1 MVDAVRRRAGPL
13 FLLLLLLLA
22 DALRGAAAAS
32 VDRISVET
40 DGQGELITVTASADM
55 QVDPRTVWAVISDY
69 DRLAEFIPGMRSS
82 RVIQRDGDQV
92 LVEQTGEFGFL
103 FFRQPVEVRLSV
115 AESPPRRIVAHAVG
129 GNLRSLEG
137 RYVVDSLPGGEVRL
151 SYSGRLVSGF
161 QVPPFVSRMAV
172 RSTMARQF
180 QALVQEIVRRDL
192 SARGEARSDRGAAPP
207 AR

>member
-1 MVDAVRRRAGPL
+1 MRRRRIVAAA
-13 FLLLLLLLA
+13 LLLA
-22 DALRGAAAAS
+22 GTLPPQPAIAAGQIRFEA
-32 VDRISVET
+32 
-40 DGQGELITVTASADM
+40 DGEGELITITASADM
-55 QVDPRTVWAVISDY
+55 QVDARTVWAVISDY
-69 DRLAEFIPGMRSS
+69 DRLAEFIPDMHSS
-82 RVIQRDGDQV
+82 RVIRRDGDQV

-103 FFRQPVEVRLSV
+103 FFRQPIEVRLSV

-129 GNLRSLEG
+129 GNLQSLEG
-137 RYVVDSLPGGEVRL
+137 RYAVDSLPGGEVRL
-151 SYSGRLVSGF
+151 SYSARLVPGF

-192 SARGEARSDRGAAPP
+192 SARAEARSDGSAPSP

>member
-1 MVDAVRRRAGPL
+1 MRRRNTLAAA
-13 FLLLLLLLA
+13 LLLA
-22 DALRGAAAAS
+22 ATLAAQPAVAAGEI
-32 VDRISVET
+32 RFEA
-40 DGQGELITVTASADM
+40 DGEGELITITASADM

-69 DRLAEFIPGMRSS
+69 DRLAEFIPDMHSS
-82 RVIQRDGDQV
+82 RVIRRDGDQV

>member
-1 MVDAVRRRAGPL
+1 MSRRRIVAAG
-13 FLLLLLLLA
+13 LLLA
-22 DALRGAAAAS
+22 GTLAAQPAVAAGPI
-32 VDRISVET
+32 RFEAE
-40 DGQGELITVTASADM
+40 GEGELITITASADM

-69 DRLAEFIPGMRSS
+69 DNLAEFIPHMRSS
-82 RVIQRDGDQV
+82 RVIRRDGDQV

-129 GNLRSLEG
+129 GNLQSLEG
-137 RYVVDSLPGGEVRL
+137 RYAIESLPGGEVRL
-151 SYSGRLVSGF
+151 SYSGRLVPGF

-172 RSTMARQF
+172 RTTMGRQF

-192 SARGEARSDRGAAPP
+192 SARGEAR
-207 AR
+207 

>member
-1 MVDAVRRRAGPL
+1 MRRRNTVAAA
-13 FLLLLLLLA
+13 LLLA
-22 DALRGAAAAS
+22 ATLAAQPAAAAGEI
-32 VDRISVET
+32 RFEA
-40 DGQGELITVTASADM
+40 DGEGELITIIASADM

-69 DRLAEFIPGMRSS
+69 DRLAEFIPDMHSS
-82 RVIQRDGDQV
+82 RVIRRDGDQV

-115 AESPPRRIVAHAVG
+115 AESPPRRIVARAVG

-137 RYVVDSLPGGEVRL
+137 RYVVESLPGGEVRL

-172 RSTMARQF
+172 RNTMARQF
-180 QALVQEIVRRDL
+180 QALVQEIVRRDV
-192 SARGEARSDRGAAPP
+192 SAHGEARSDRAAAPP

>member
-1 MVDAVRRRAGPL
+1 MRRRNTVAAA
-13 FLLLLLLLA
+13 LLLA
-22 DALRGAAAAS
+22 ATLAAQPAAAAGEI
-32 VDRISVET
+32 RFEA
-40 DGQGELITVTASADM
+40 DGEGELITIIASADM

-69 DRLAEFIPGMRSS
+69 DRLAEFIPDMHSS
-82 RVIQRDGDQV
+82 RVIRRDGDQV

-115 AESPPRRIVAHAVG
+115 AESPPRRIVARAVG

-137 RYVVDSLPGGEVRL
+137 RYVVESLPGGEVRL

-172 RSTMARQF
+172 RNTMARQF
-180 QALVQEIVRRDL
+180 QALVQEIVRRDV
-192 SARGEARSDRGAAPP
+192 SARGEARSDRAAAPP

>member
-1 MVDAVRRRAGPL
+1 VRRRNTLAAA
-13 FLLLLLLLA
+13 LLLA
-22 DALRGAAAAS
+22 ATLAAQPAVAAGEI
-32 VDRISVET
+32 RFEA
-40 DGQGELITVTASADM
+40 DGEGELITITASADM

-69 DRLAEFIPGMRSS
+69 DRLAEFIPDMHSS
-82 RVIQRDGDQV
+82 RVIRRDGDQV

>member
-1 MVDAVRRRAGPL
+1 MSRRRIVAAG
-13 FLLLLLLLA
+13 LLLA
-22 DALRGAAAAS
+22 GTLAAQPAVAAGPI
-32 VDRISVET
+32 RFEAE
-40 DGQGELITVTASADM
+40 GEGELITITASADM

-69 DRLAEFIPGMRSS
+69 DNLAEFIPHMRSS
-82 RVIQRDGDQV
+82 RVIRRDGDQV

-129 GNLRSLEG
+129 GNLQSLEG
-137 RYVVDSLPGGEVRL
+137 RYAIESLPGGEVRL
-151 SYSGRLVSGF
+151 SYSGRLVPGF
-161 QVPPFVSRMAV
+161 QVPHFVSRMAV

-192 SARGEARSDRGAAPP
+192 SARGEAR
-207 AR
+207 

>member
-1 MVDAVRRRAGPL
+1 MSRRRIVAAG
-13 FLLLLLLLA
+13 LLLA
-22 DALRGAAAAS
+22 GTLAAQPAVAAGPI
-32 VDRISVET
+32 RFEAE
-40 DGQGELITVTASADM
+40 GEGELITITASADM

-69 DRLAEFIPGMRSS
+69 DRLAEFIPDMRSS
-82 RVIQRDGDQV
+82 RVIRRDGDQV

-129 GNLRSLEG
+129 GNLQSLEG
-137 RYVVDSLPGGEVRL
+137 RYAIEILPGGEVRL
-151 SYSGRLVSGF
+151 SYSGRLVPGF
-161 QVPPFVSRMAV
+161 QVPRFVSRMAV

-192 SARGEARSDRGAAPP
+192 SARGEAR
-207 AR
+207 